1 MMEKVKFTYI
11 TRIICP
17 KTQIHYLDAISGD
30 GEHYV
35 AEMSPHEEKWLVFI
49 SSWKK
54 SGQVPYKNT

>member
-1 MMEKVKFTYI
+1 MEKVKFTYI
-11 TRIICP
+11 TRTICP
-17 KTQIHYLDAISGD
+17 FTGMHFLDAITDD

-35 AEMSPHEEKWLVFI
+35 AEMSPREEKWLVFV